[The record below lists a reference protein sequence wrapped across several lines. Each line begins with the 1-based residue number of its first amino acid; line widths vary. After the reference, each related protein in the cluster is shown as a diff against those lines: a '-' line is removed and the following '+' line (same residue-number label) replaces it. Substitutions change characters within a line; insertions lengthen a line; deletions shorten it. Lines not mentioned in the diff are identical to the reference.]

1 MDSKNV
7 WRNREQED
15 YTALHREIESYWDV
29 RSKAFSKVRLRELA
43 GPSGKA
49 WKSLLEEK
57 LPQGRILRVLD
68 IGTGAGFFA
77 ILLAGMG
84 HEVVGIDMSGDML
97 HEAKQNVIASGVS
110 AKFQKMDAQALT
122 FADESFDA
130 VISRNLTWT
139 LPDAM
144 AAYREWRRV
153 LKPGGL
159 LLNFDSDYG
168 LETFSRKED
177 QANVHANIEQ
187 KLVDTCNAIKD
198 AVRISTHRR
207 PAWDAAYLQEL
218 DMTVDIEPDIAGR
231 VHNDPSMHYDSVP
244 LFAIFA
250 RK

>member
-1 MDSKNV
+1 MDSNHV
-7 WRNREQED
+7 LLDEEQED
-15 YTALHREIESYWDV
+15 YTALNREIESYWDA
-29 RSKAFSKVRLRELA
+29 RSQAFSKVRLRELA

-49 WKSLLEEK
+49 WKALLAEK
-57 LPQGRILRVLD
+57 LPQDRKLRVLD

-84 HEVVGIDMSGDML
+84 HDVIGIDMSGDMI
-97 HEAKQNVIASGVS
+97 HEAKQNAIASGVS
-110 AKFQKMDAQALT
+110 AKFQKMDAQVLA
-122 FADESFDA
+122 FAEESFDV

-153 LKPGGL
+153 LKSDGL
-159 LLNFDSDYG
+159 LINFDSDYG
-168 LETFSRKED
+168 RETFSRQED

-187 KLVDTCNAIKD
+187 DLVDTCNAIKD

-218 DMTVDIEPDIAGR
+218 NMTVEIERDIADQ

-244 LFAIFA
+244 LFAIYA